1 MTNDYQITL
10 NEAEVRLARYVGKRR
25 GEVNR
30 AAGVSDQRI
39 DDTLDLDTDAFG
51 AELALARLLNV
62 YPDLTLS
69 PRQGG
74 EDLVWG
80 GLTVDVKQ
88 TKYPDGHLLA
98 TPWKD
103 AKASRLYAL
112 VTGTLPTYTFRGFA
126 CADDLFAAQRIK
138 DFGRGKGYAMPQ
150 AELITHKDIR
160 W

>member
-1 MTNDYQITL
+1 MTTDCQITL
-10 NEAEVRLARYVGKRR
+10 TEAEVRLARYVGKRR
-25 GEVNR
+25 WEVNR
-30 AAGVSDQRI
+30 AAGVVDQRI
-39 DDTLDLDTDAFG
+39 DDTPDLDTDAFG

-62 YPDLTLS
+62 YPDLSLS

-80 GLTVDVKQ
+80 GVTVDVKQ
-88 TKYPDGHLLA
+88 TKYSDGHLLA

-103 AKASRLYAL
+103 TKASRLYAL

-126 CADDLFAAQRIK
+126 CADDLFAAHRIK
-138 DFGRGKGYAMPQ
+138 DLGKGKGYAMPQ
-150 AELITHKDIR
+150 ADLITAEDIQ